1 MTHELSK
8 AQEAVIASMAID
20 HPTISVDPQD
30 DGSVKVTAGGRTVTV
45 QPEGQVVIP
54 DTDRAYMALS
64 IELLRA
70 MLGDEIVDKALDEV
84 RGKQYP
90 DHALALILIGHVQQW
105 CVDAMELRAQVEAE
119 QGR

>member
-1 MTHELSK
+1 MAHELTK
-8 AQEAVIASMAID
+8 AQEAVIANLAID

-30 DGSVKVTAGGRTVTV
+30 DGDVKVTAGGRTVVVTT
-45 QPEGQVVIP
+45 EGTVVIP

-70 MLGDEIVDKALDEV
+70 MLGDEVMDKALDEV

-90 DHALALILIGHVQQW
+90 DHALALILAGHVQQW
-105 CVDAMELRAQVEAE
+105 CVDSMALRAEAE